1 MSFIPHQ
8 INVCE
13 ICFIFCCT
21 ISIVQRNRTK
31 LKIKIQWKL
40 EKIQVCSQ
48 IWRYRIRYMVLI
60 QKEIFGHTMTCQSS
74 KTANFNSTVVQEK
87 M

>member
-21 ISIVQRNRTK
+21 IGIVQRNRTK
-31 LKIKIQWKL
+31 IDKIQRSL
-40 EKIQVCSQ
+40 Q

-74 KTANFNSTVVQEK
+74 KTANFNSTAVQEK